1 MKLCSRSQMAE
12 KLDITTKTLDKLV
25 KDGLPSYRVGKQLK
39 FDDAEV
45 REWLR
50 NRSGDAKPILL

>member
-1 MKLCSRSQMAE
+1 MKLISRSEMATR
-12 KLDITTKTLDKLV
+12 LDITTKTLDKLV
-25 KDGLPSYRVGKQLK
+25 RDGLPSYRVGKQLK
-39 FDDAEV
+39 FDDGEV

>member
-1 MKLCSRSQMAE
+1 VKLISRSEMALR
-12 KLDITTKTLDKLV
+12 LDITTKTLDKLV
-25 KDGLPSYRVGKQLK
+25 RDGLPSYRVGKQLK

-50 NRSGDAKPILL
+50 KGSGDAKPILF

>member
-1 MKLCSRSQMAE
+1 VKLISRSEMALR
-12 KLDITTKTLDKLV
+12 LDITTKTLDKLV
-25 KDGLPSYRVGKQLK
+25 RDGLPSYRVGKQLK

-50 NRSGDAKPILL
+50 KGSGDAKPILL

>member
-1 MKLCSRSQMAE
+1 MKLISRSEMASR
-12 KLDITTKTLDKLV
+12 LDITTKTLDKLV
-25 KDGLPSYRVGKQLK
+25 RDGLPSYRVGKQLK

-50 NRSGDAKPILL
+50 KGSGDAKSILL